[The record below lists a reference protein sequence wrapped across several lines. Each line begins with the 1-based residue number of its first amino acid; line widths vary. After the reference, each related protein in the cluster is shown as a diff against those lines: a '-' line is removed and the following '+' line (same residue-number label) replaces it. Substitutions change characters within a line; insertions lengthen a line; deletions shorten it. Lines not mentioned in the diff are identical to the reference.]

1 MRNEASVFVFS
12 QMLTKADFLL
22 RDDIHFLNHGSFGA
36 CPRHLLDVQRSWQER
51 LERQPVLFHRELA
64 DLMQEARR
72 AVSQYLGARPQDLV
86 YVTNAT
92 YGVSVAA
99 SMLRS
104 MLAPGAEVLMTNHEY
119 GACVRAW
126 EHYLQGTGA
135 KIVQAAIPIPAPS
148 IEEIE
153 ELIWSAVTPSTRVL
167 FLSHVTSPTAI
178 RLPIEQLCARARKH
192 GILTVID
199 GSHVPAHLSL
209 NLQTLD
215 ADVYTGNFHK
225 WMCTPKG
232 SAFLWVHPSLHRAV
246 QPLIVSWG
254 NLIPTVGDGS
264 FVDDLEYLGTR
275 DVSPF
280 LTVPEALRWMNQHNW
295 DLVQTEARN
304 LRDYGMHM
312 LLGMGLTACSNWTA
326 DELQMG
332 AVLLPRT
339 TDVQWLKNELYNTH
353 RIEVVVHRVLDQAVL
368 RFSTHAHTS
377 KVDLDALST
386 ALDRLL

>member
-1 MRNEASVFVFS
+1 
-12 QMLTKADFLL
+12 MLTKADFLL

-36 CPRHLLDVQRSWQER
+36 CPRELLDVQRSWQER
-51 LERQPVLFHRELA
+51 LEHQPVLFHRELA
-64 DLMQEARR
+64 DLMQGARG
-72 AVSQYLGARPQDLV
+72 AIADYLGAQPTDLV
-86 YVTNAT
+86 YVTNST
-92 YGVSVAA
+92 FGVSMAA
-99 SMLRS
+99 AMIAP
-104 MLAPGAEVLMTNHEY
+104 MLAPGEEVLTTDHEY
-119 GACVRAW
+119 GACLRAW
-126 EHYLQGTGA
+126 RHHLQGTGA
-135 KIVQAAIPIPAPS
+135 EVVEACLPLPAPS
-148 IEEIE
+148 MDEIE
-153 ELIWSAVTPSTRVL
+153 ELIWSSVTSRTRVL

-178 RLPIEQLCARARKH
+178 RLPVENLCARARER

-199 GSHVPAHLSL
+199 GAHAPAHLPLHLHTL
-209 NLQTLD
+209 N

-254 NLIPTVGDGS
+254 NLIPTAGDGS
-264 FVDDLEYLGTR
+264 FVDDVEYLGTR

-280 LTVPEALRWMNQHNW
+280 LTVPEALQWMHRNEW
-295 DLVQTEARN
+295 DLVQMEARD

-312 LLGMGLTACSNWTA
+312 LLRKGLAACSDWRA

-332 AVLLPRT
+332 AVLLPSS

-353 RIEVVVHRVLDQAVL
+353 RIEVVVHRVFDHAVL

-377 KVDLDALST
+377 KGDLDALSM
-386 ALDRLL
+386 ALNRLL

>member
-1 MRNEASVFVFS
+1 
-12 QMLTKADFLL
+12 MLTKADFLL

-36 CPRHLLDVQRSWQER
+36 CPRELLDVQRSWQER

-64 DLMQEARR
+64 ELMQGARR
-72 AVSQYLGARPQDLV
+72 DVAAYLGAHPSDLV
-86 YVTNAT
+86 YVTNST
-92 YGVSVAA
+92 FGVSMAA
-99 SMLRS
+99 AMLRT
-104 MLAPGAEVLMTNHEY
+104 MLAPGEEVLTTNHEY
-119 GACVRAW
+119 GACLRAW
-126 EHYLQGTGA
+126 SHHLQGTGA
-135 KIVQAAIPIPAPS
+135 NVVEAHIPLPAPS
-148 IEEIE
+148 MDQIE
-153 ELIWSAVTPSTRVL
+153 ELIWSAVTSKTRVL

-178 RLPIEQLCARARKH
+178 RLPVERLCARAREH

-199 GSHVPAHLSL
+199 GAHAPAHLPLDLGTL
-209 NLQTLD
+209 N
-215 ADVYTGNFHK
+215 ADIYMGNFHK

-254 NLIPTVGDGS
+254 NLIPTAGDGS
-264 FVDDLEYLGTR
+264 FVDDVEYLGTR

-280 LTVPEALRWMNQHNW
+280 LTVPAALRWMDRNEWH
-295 DLVQTEARN
+295 LVQMDARD

-312 LLGMGLTACSNWTA
+312 LLRKGLSACSDWKA

-332 AVLLPRT
+332 AVLLPSS

-353 RIEVVVHRVLDQAVL
+353 RIEVVVHHVVDHPVL